1 MNPYLKCFMKQ
12 YQEEDRSYPPPE
24 LQLCLRLDTLEARLE
39 ELADLDFA
47 YSSSYSCSEED
58 IKYSSP
64 EHLYS
69 IFNIKKAIELTES
82 ELIHKYGVFPEE
94 SILKKPMVRSFV

>member
-1 MNPYLKCFMKQ
+1 MNPYLKSFMKQ

-47 YSSSYSCSEED
+47 YSSSYSCSQED
-58 IKYSSP
+58 I
-64 EHLYS
+64 
-69 IFNIKKAIELTES
+69 
-82 ELIHKYGVFPEE
+82 
-94 SILKKPMVRSFV
+94 R